1 MTRRRILLVV
11 ATVVAAV
18 AVASLVLRDD
28 EPADAVATAEGTPT
42 TATPRSSTSGTDGG
56 SSSDTTTSAA
66 SVPPSTADATPGPS
80 VTSAP
85 PATTIPATTA
95 SAPPFQHSVETITLE
110 QLGSSWNPDLGCA
123 PPEQLRAVN
132 LSHWGYDGAVHQG
145 RIVVD
150 AAHAERAVTI
160 FRDIYAARFPIE
172 RMVPIDAYGGDDQA
186 SMRANNT
193 SGFNCRRVA
202 GTTRLSEHGL
212 GRAID
217 VNPLMN
223 PYVRG
228 GTVDP
233 PEGAPYADRSRTDQ
247 GMIQAGDAVVQAFER
262 QGWGWGG
269 YWSSGQD
276 YQHFSAS
283 GR

>member
-1 MTRRRILLVV
+1 MTRRRILLIV
-11 ATVVAAV
+11 AGVVAAV
-18 AVASLVLRDD
+18 AGALVLRDD
-28 EPADAVATAEGTPT
+28 EPADGVATVDDTPT
-42 TATPRSSTSGTDGG
+42 TRSSTTSAAR
-56 SSSDTTTSAA
+56 SASSDTTPSSA
-66 SVPPSTADATPGPS
+66 PTPEPAP
-80 VTSAP
+80 TSAP
-85 PATTIPATTA
+85 PATTAPVTTAPATTVP
-95 SAPPFQHSVETITLE
+95 APPFQHSVETVTLE
-110 QLGSSWNPDLGCA
+110 QLGSSWNPDLGCT
-123 PPEQLRAVN
+123 PPEQLRAVHV
-132 LSHWGYDGAVHQG
+132 SHWGYDGAVHQG

-150 AAHAERAVTI
+150 AAHAERAVAI

-186 SMRANNT
+186 SMRDNNT
-193 SGFNCRRVA
+193 SGYNCRRVA
-202 GTTRLSEHGL
+202 GTTRLSEHAL

-217 VNPLMN
+217 VNPLVN

-228 GTVDP
+228 STVDP

-247 GMIQAGDAVVQAFER
+247 GMIHAGDAVVEAFAR

-276 YQHFSAS
+276 YQHFSWS

>member
-1 MTRRRILLVV
+1 VTRRRILLVV
-11 ATVVAAV
+11 ASVVVV
-18 AVASLVLRDD
+18 AVAYLVVRDD
-28 EPADAVATAEGTPT
+28 GPADGVAAGDGAT
-42 TATPRSSTSGTDGG
+42 TTTERASASSGGG
-56 SSSDTTTSAA
+56 SRASDTTTSPASAPPPTA
-66 SVPPSTADATPGPS
+66 SVPGSTVP
-80 VTSAP
+80 SAP
-85 PATTIPATTA
+85 PATTAPTTTA
-95 SAPPFQHSVETITLE
+95 PAPPFQHSIETVTIE
-110 QLGSSWNPDLGCA
+110 QLGSSWNPDLGCS

-132 LSHWGYDGAVHQG
+132 VSHWGYDGAVHQG

-150 AAHAERAVTI
+150 AGHAERTVAI
-160 FRDIYAARFPIE
+160 FRDIYAAGFPIE

-217 VNPLMN
+217 VNPLVN

-228 GTVDP
+228 ATVDP

-247 GMIQAGDAVVQAFER
+247 GMIHAGDAVVQAFER

-276 YQHFSAS
+276 YQHFSWS

>member
-1 MTRRRILLVV
+1 VTRRGIVLVGLG
-11 ATVVAAV
+11 VVAA
-18 AVASLVLRDD
+18 AALAYLVVRRDD
-28 EPADAVATAEGTPT
+28 PADGVAAEHGTTTMATPTSSVTDPASVATTS
-42 TATPRSSTSGTDGG
+42 TPR
-56 SSSDTTTSAA
+56 
-66 SVPPSTADATPGPS
+66 VPPSTPTSTAPPSTAEPGP
-80 VTSAP
+80 
-85 PATTIPATTA
+85 
-95 SAPPFQHSVETITLE
+95 PFEHSVEPITRE
-110 QLGSSWNPDLGCA
+110 ELGSSWNPDLGCSA
-123 PPEQLRAVN
+123 PEQLRAVN
-132 LSHWGYDGAVHQG
+132 VSHWGYDGVVHQG

-150 AAHAERAVTI
+150 ATHAERVVAI
-160 FRDIYAARFPIE
+160 FRDLFAARFPIE
-172 RMVPIDAYGGDDQA
+172 RMVPIDAYGGDDDA

-228 GTVDP
+228 ASIDP
-233 PEGAPYADRSRTDQ
+233 PEGAAYADRTRTDQ
-247 GMIQAGDAVVQAFER
+247 GMIHAGDAVVQAFER